1 MISPGQTDLQVDVLK
16 STLTRTCVRTCDGWP
31 NGFASRLASSRK
43 SQKLVAFTHIQLTCS
58 HVELRWVAKRWNI
71 RRLAYELELDQSQ
84 LKSSQVNASGWPN
97 ERTKRWSASRLGPQ
111 GLWLWSLYQRRGKPS
126 VKCYKLVLP
135 HEKQSC
141 SVSIDPFLTKTSKAI
156 ETTFR
161 RYCTKN
167 KQTNKQTN

>member
-31 NGFASRLASSRK
+31 NGFASRLASSCK

-84 LKSSQVNASGWPN
+84 PKSSQVNASGWPN
-97 ERTKRWSASRLGPQ
+97 ETQVRWLALKCESIWPAGLMVVISIPAKRQAVSEVLQACSTSRKAILLGFHR
-111 GLWLWSLYQRRGKPS
+111 SLYYQ
-126 VKCYKLVLP
+126 
-135 HEKQSC
+135 
-141 SVSIDPFLTKTSKAI
+141 
-156 ETTFR
+156 
-161 RYCTKN
+161 N
-167 KQTNKQTN
+167 K